1 MQVMSMLL
9 KILFLLFISYELFG
23 VMILENEYY
32 VNSDEIKLSS
42 IFPQTQNDVVLLSIT
57 QGRDTKRIQA
67 KELITLLKSYGY
79 NDIKSTSQYV
89 QFTKEALFDTSKMK
103 NELSKIFKQRY
114 KQIEIESLEIHS
126 RGYLNSLPEE
136 YSVSMQSKTHLKK
149 EGMFY
154 IKTNQNKKI
163 FFDFIINARL
173 DVYFARENIKRNTE
187 LSSINAV
194 KKSIILDKFQ
204 AQPVQNVTNATVQ
217 SKHNIKK
224 DTLLTL
230 RDIVELQLVRRGSE
244 INVLLESDNMSISF
258 SAEALE
264 DGVFEQIIEVQKQNG
279 TKIKVKVT
287 GKDRG
292 EAI

>member
-1 MQVMSMLL
+1 MLS
-9 KILFLLFISYELFG
+9 KILFLLFISYKLFG
-23 VMILENEYY
+23 GIILESEYY
-32 VNSDEIKLSS
+32 VPSDEIKLSS
-42 IFPQTQNDVVLLSIT
+42 ILPQSQNDVLLFNIT
-57 QGRDTKRIQA
+57 EGRDTKRVQS

-79 NDIKSTSQYV
+79 HDVKSKSQYV
-89 QFTKEALFDTSKMK
+89 QFTKQGLFDSSKMK
-103 NELSKIFKQRY
+103 NEIIKIYKQRY

-126 RGYLNSLPEE
+126 RGYLDSLPQE
-136 YSVSMQSKTHLKK
+136 YSVNMQSKSHLKN

-154 IKTNQNKKI
+154 IKTPQNKKI
-163 FFDFIINARL
+163 FFDFTIKGKL
-173 DVYFARENIKRNTE
+173 DVYFARENIKRNAE

-204 AQPVQNVTNATVQ
+204 AQPIQNIANGTVQ

-224 DTLLTL
+224 GTLLTS

-244 INVLLESDNMSISF
+244 VSVLLESENMSISF

-264 DGVFEQIIEVQKQNG
+264 DGVYEQIIEVQKQNG
-279 TKIKVKVT
+279 VKVKVKVI
-287 GKDRG
+287 GKNRG